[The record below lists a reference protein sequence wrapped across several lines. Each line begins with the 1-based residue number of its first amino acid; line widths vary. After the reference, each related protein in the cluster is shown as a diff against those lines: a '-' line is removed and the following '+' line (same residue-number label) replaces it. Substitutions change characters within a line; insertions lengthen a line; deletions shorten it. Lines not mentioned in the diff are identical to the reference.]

1 MPKLKVL
8 PLGGLGEIGL
18 NMMVY
23 ETEEDIIIVDCGIMF
38 PEDYM
43 LGIDMVIPD
52 VRYLYEP
59 EKREKIRGI
68 VLTHG
73 HEDHIGAIPYILREL
88 NIPIFG
94 TPFTLGIL
102 EEKLKEHDLPFK
114 VSLFTV
120 KTGDTITLGDFEIEY
135 IRVAHSIIDGAS
147 LAIKTPLG
155 VIIHTGDFKFD
166 QSMDKGL
173 ATDIN
178 RLAHYGDNGV
188 LALFSDSTNIE
199 KEGFTISELDIKN
212 TFRKIFSDHRGRI
225 IIALFASNIFRISEL
240 LSLAA
245 EFGKKVIFSGR
256 SLMTYTRVARKLGYL
271 NIPEG
276 VLIDE
281 ETIDYYEPEELLILT
296 TGTQGEAMS
305 ALSRIAVNDHKYIKI
320 KPDDLVLFSSKFI
333 PGNEK
338 AISKIINNL
347 YKRGA
352 EVYYENISDIHVSG
366 HGSKEELKLM
376 MNITKPKYFIPVHGE
391 LKHLYQHRKL
401 AISAGIPPSNIF
413 ILENGNGI
421 SFDENMECAK
431 EEEIY
436 AGRIFVDGKGIGDVG
451 THTLKERAHLSESGM
466 IIVLI
471 VVDSKTSKI
480 ISGPEIVS
488 RGFVFEDYFKE
499 LNEVLH
505 KLVVDIIEK
514 NLKDEENIDW
524 VKVKDDIRRA
534 FKKYLNKTIDRRP
547 FIFPMITEI

>member
-1 MPKLKVL
+1 MPTLKAI

-23 ETEEDIIIVDCGIMF
+23 ETEKDIIIVDSGIMF

-52 VRYLYEP
+52 IRYLYGP
-59 EKREKIRGI
+59 EKRQKIRGI

-88 NIPIFG
+88 NLPIFG

-120 KTGDTITLGDFEIEY
+120 KTGNSITLGDFEIEF

-147 LAIKTPLG
+147 LAIKTPVG
-155 VIIHTGDFKFD
+155 TIIHTGDFKLD
-166 QSMDKGL
+166 QTLDKNS

-178 RLAHYGDNGV
+178 RIAHYGDNGV

-199 KEGFTISELDIKN
+199 KEGFTISENDIKK
-212 TFRKIFSDHRGRI
+212 TFRNIFQGNGRRI
-225 IIALFASNIFRISEL
+225 IVALFASNIHRISEL
-240 LSLAA
+240 LSLAV
-245 EFGKKVIFSGR
+245 EFNKKVIFSGR
-256 SLMTYTRVARKLGYL
+256 SLLTYTKVARKLGYL
-271 NIPEG
+271 KIPEDI
-276 VLIDE
+276 LIDE
-281 ETIDYYEPEELLILT
+281 ETIDYYKPEELLILT

-305 ALSRIAVNDHKYIKI
+305 ALSRISVNDHKYIKI
-320 KPDDLVLFSSKFI
+320 KPDDLVLLSSKFI

-347 YKRGA
+347 YRRGA
-352 EVYYENISDIHVSG
+352 EVYYENISEIHVSG
-366 HGSKEELKLM
+366 HASKEELKLM
-376 MNITKPKYFIPVHGE
+376 INIVKPKYFIPVHGE
-391 LKHLYQHRKL
+391 LKHLYQHKKL
-401 AISAGIPPSNIF
+401 AVSAGIPADSVF
-413 ILENGNGI
+413 VLENGN
-421 SFDENMECAK
+421 SLVFTEDRECYADEK
-431 EEEIY
+431 VY

-451 THTLKERAHLSESGM
+451 THTLKERAHLSENGM
-466 IIVLI
+466 IIVLL
-471 VVDSKTSKI
+471 VVDAKTSSI

-488 RGFVFEDYFKE
+488 KGFVFEDYFKE
-499 LNEVLH
+499 LNETLR
-505 KLVVDIIEK
+505 KLVVHAI
-514 NLKDEENIDW
+514 EENQKYDTVDW

-534 FKKYLNKTIDRRP
+534 LKKYLNKTIDRHP
-547 FIFPMITEI
+547 FIFPMITEV

>member
-1 MPKLKVL
+1 MLTLKAI

-23 ETEEDIIIVDCGIMF
+23 ETEKDIIIVDSGIMF

-52 VRYLYEP
+52 IRYLYDP
-59 EKREKIRGI
+59 EKRQKIRGI

-88 NIPIFG
+88 NLPIFG

-120 KTGDTITLGDFEIEY
+120 KTGNTITLGDFEIEF

-147 LAIKTPLG
+147 LAIKTPVG
-155 VIIHTGDFKFD
+155 TIIHTGDFKLD
-166 QSMDKGL
+166 QTLDKNS

-178 RLAHYGDNGV
+178 RIAHYGDNGV

-199 KEGFTISELDIKN
+199 KEGFTISENDIKK
-212 TFRKIFSDHRGRI
+212 TFRNIFQGNGRRI
-225 IIALFASNIFRISEL
+225 IVALFASNIHRISEL
-240 LSLAA
+240 LSLAV
-245 EFGKKVIFSGR
+245 EFNKKVIFSGR
-256 SLMTYTRVARKLGYL
+256 SLLTYTKVARKLGYL
-271 NIPEG
+271 KIPEDI
-276 VLIDE
+276 LIDE
-281 ETIDYYEPEELLILT
+281 ETIDYYKPEELLILT

-305 ALSRIAVNDHKYIKI
+305 ALSRISVNDHKYIKI
-320 KPDDLVLFSSKFI
+320 KPNDLVLLSSKFI

-347 YKRGA
+347 YRRGA
-352 EVYYENISDIHVSG
+352 EVYYENISEIHVSG
-366 HGSKEELKLM
+366 HASKEELKLM
-376 MNITKPKYFIPVHGE
+376 INIAKPKYFIPVHGE
-391 LKHLYQHRKL
+391 LKHLYQHKKL
-401 AISAGIPPSNIF
+401 AVSAGIPADSVFVI
-413 ILENGNGI
+413 ENGSSLAFTEDKKCRAG
-421 SFDENMECAK
+421 EK
-431 EEEIY
+431 VY

-451 THTLKERAHLSESGM
+451 THTLKERAHLSENGM
-466 IIVLI
+466 IIVLL
-471 VVDSKTSKI
+471 VVDAKTSSI

-488 RGFVFEDYFKE
+488 KGFVFEDYFKE
-499 LNEVLH
+499 LNETLR
-505 KLVVDIIEK
+505 KLVVHVI
-514 NLKDEENIDW
+514 EENQKYDTVDW

-534 FKKYLNKTIDRRP
+534 LKKYLNKTIDRHP
-547 FIFPMITEI
+547 FIFPMITEV

>member
-1 MPKLKVL
+1 MPALKAI

-23 ETEEDIIIVDCGIMF
+23 ETEKDIIIVDCGIMF

-52 VRYLYEP
+52 IRYLYDP
-59 EKREKIRGI
+59 EKKEKIRGI

-102 EEKLKEHDLPFK
+102 EEKLKEYDLPFRA
-114 VSLFTV
+114 SLFTV
-120 KTGDTITLGDFEIEY
+120 KTGSSITLGDFEIEF

-155 VIIHTGDFKFD
+155 VVIHTGDFKFD
-166 QSMDKGL
+166 QSLDKDL

-212 TFRKIFSDHRGRI
+212 EFRTIFSEHPGRI
-225 IIALFASNIFRISEL
+225 IIALFASNIYRISEL
-240 LSLAA
+240 FSLAG
-245 EFGKKVIFSGR
+245 EFNKKVMFSGR

-271 NIPEG
+271 NIPDDML
-276 VLIDE
+276 VDE
-281 ETIDYYEPEELLILT
+281 ESIDYYRPEELLILT

-305 ALSRIAVNDHKYIKI
+305 ALSRISVNDHKYIKI
-320 KPDDLVLFSSKFI
+320 KHDDLVLLSSKFI

-347 YKRGA
+347 YRRGA
-352 EVYYENISDIHVSG
+352 EVYYESISEIHVSG

-376 MNITKPKYFIPVHGE
+376 INITKPKYFIPVHGE
-391 LKHLYQHRKL
+391 VKHLYQHKKL
-401 AISAGIPPSNIF
+401 AVSAGISPSNSFAI
-413 ILENGNGI
+413 ENGDTLE
-421 SFDENMECAK
+421 FTEDRECIIGEK
-431 EEEIY
+431 VY
-436 AGRIFVDGKGIGDVG
+436 SGRIFVDGKGIGDVL
-451 THTLKERAHLSESGM
+451 THTIKERAHLSENGM
-466 IIVLI
+466 IVVML
-471 VVDSKTSKI
+471 VVDSKTSSI

-488 RGFVFEDYFKE
+488 KGFVFEDYFKE
-499 LNEVLH
+499 LSGALH
-505 KLVVDIIEK
+505 RLVMDVIEK
-514 NLKDEENIDW
+514 NLTQESVDW
-524 VKVKDDIRRA
+524 VKVKDDIRRSL
-534 FKKYLNKTIDRRP
+534 KKYLNKKIDRRP

>member
-1 MPKLKVL
+1 MLTLKAI

-23 ETEEDIIIVDCGIMF
+23 ETEKDIIIVDSGIMF

-52 VRYLYEP
+52 IRYLYDP
-59 EKREKIRGI
+59 EKRQKIRGI

-88 NIPIFG
+88 NLPIFG

-120 KTGDTITLGDFEIEY
+120 KTGNTITLGDFEIEF

-147 LAIKTPLG
+147 LAIKTPVG
-155 VIIHTGDFKFD
+155 TIIHTGDFKLD
-166 QSMDKGL
+166 QTLDKNS

-178 RLAHYGDNGV
+178 RIAHYGDNGV

-199 KEGFTISELDIKN
+199 KEGFTISENDIKK
-212 TFRKIFSDHRGRI
+212 TFRNIFQGNGRRI
-225 IIALFASNIFRISEL
+225 IVALFASNIHRISEL
-240 LSLAA
+240 LSLAV
-245 EFGKKVIFSGR
+245 EFNKKVIFSGR
-256 SLMTYTRVARKLGYL
+256 SLLTYTKVARKLGYL
-271 NIPEG
+271 KIPEDI
-276 VLIDE
+276 LIDE
-281 ETIDYYEPEELLILT
+281 ETIDYYKPEELLILT

-305 ALSRIAVNDHKYIKI
+305 ALSRISVNDHKYIKI
-320 KPDDLVLFSSKFI
+320 KPNDLVLLSSKFI

-347 YKRGA
+347 YRRGA
-352 EVYYENISDIHVSG
+352 EVYYENISEIHVSG
-366 HGSKEELKLM
+366 HASKEELKLM
-376 MNITKPKYFIPVHGE
+376 INIAKPKYFIPVHGE
-391 LKHLYQHRKL
+391 LKHLYQHKKL
-401 AISAGIPPSNIF
+401 AVSAGIPADSVFVI
-413 ILENGNGI
+413 ENG
-421 SFDENMECAK
+421 SSLAFTEDKECRAGEK
-431 EEEIY
+431 VY

-451 THTLKERAHLSESGM
+451 THTLKERAHLSENGM
-466 IIVLI
+466 IIVLL
-471 VVDSKTSKI
+471 VVDAKTSSI

-488 RGFVFEDYFKE
+488 KGFVFEDYFKE
-499 LNEVLH
+499 LNETLR
-505 KLVVDIIEK
+505 KLVVHVI
-514 NLKDEENIDW
+514 EENQKYDTVDW

-534 FKKYLNKTIDRRP
+534 LKKYLNKTIDRHP
-547 FIFPMITEI
+547 FIFPMITEV

>member
-1 MPKLKVL
+1 MPTLKAI

-23 ETEEDIIIVDCGIMF
+23 ETEKDIIIVDSGIMF

-52 VRYLYEP
+52 IRYLYAP
-59 EKREKIRGI
+59 EKRQKIRGI

-88 NIPIFG
+88 NLPIFG

-120 KTGDTITLGDFEIEY
+120 KTGNSITLGDFEIEF

-147 LAIKTPLG
+147 LAIKTPIG
-155 VIIHTGDFKFD
+155 TIIHTGDFKLD
-166 QSMDKGL
+166 QTLDKNS

-178 RLAHYGDNGV
+178 RIAHYGDNGV

-199 KEGFTISELDIKN
+199 KEGFTISENDIKK
-212 TFRKIFSDHRGRI
+212 TFRNIFQGNGRRI
-225 IIALFASNIFRISEL
+225 IVALFASNIHRISEL
-240 LSLAA
+240 LSLAV
-245 EFGKKVIFSGR
+245 EFNKKVIFSGR
-256 SLMTYTRVARKLGYL
+256 SLLTYTKVARKLGYL
-271 NIPEG
+271 KIPEDI
-276 VLIDE
+276 LIDE
-281 ETIDYYEPEELLILT
+281 ETIDYYKPEELLILT

-305 ALSRIAVNDHKYIKI
+305 ALSRISVNDHKYIKI
-320 KPDDLVLFSSKFI
+320 KPNDLVLLSSKFI

-347 YKRGA
+347 YRRGA
-352 EVYYENISDIHVSG
+352 EVYYENISEIHVSG
-366 HGSKEELKLM
+366 HASKEELKLM
-376 MNITKPKYFIPVHGE
+376 INIVKPKYFIPVHGE
-391 LKHLYQHRKL
+391 LRHLCQHKKL
-401 AISAGIPPSNIF
+401 AVSAGIPADSVF
-413 ILENGNGI
+413 VLENGN
-421 SFDENMECAK
+421 SLAFTEDKECRADEK
-431 EEEIY
+431 VY

-451 THTLKERAHLSESGM
+451 AHTLKERAHLSENGM
-466 IIVLI
+466 IIVLL
-471 VVDSKTSKI
+471 VVDAQTSSI

-488 RGFVFEDYFKE
+488 KGFVFEDYFKE
-499 LNEVLH
+499 LNETLR
-505 KLVVDIIEK
+505 KLVVHVI
-514 NLKDEENIDW
+514 EENQKYDTVDW

-534 FKKYLNKTIDRRP
+534 LKKYLNKTIDRHP
-547 FIFPMITEI
+547 FIFPMITEV